1 MDVIKAVRH
10 NLHCLK
16 GTNNSADI
24 IEGSNYSCYGQGRAH
39 GSLILGHHSY
49 NKYDNNEFDQHDLTE
64 FTRIYSAWRTN
75 RLADMKADS
84 EVDSGSESGE
94 DPTC

>member
-1 MDVIKAVRH
+1 MTQFTWFE
-10 NLHCLK
+10 

-64 FTRIYSAWRTN
+64 FTALEGRT
-75 RLADMKADS
+75 A
-84 EVDSGSESGE
+84 
-94 DPTC
+94 